1 MSTVAQLIN
10 RAQRQLLSGA
20 PEDRNRLNGA
30 MTATQTT
37 LTFEFDAGKI
47 RKGALV
53 EVDSE
58 LMYVWAVSTSGNT
71 AEVERG
77 FNGTTA
83 AAHLDNS
90 IVTVSPRF
98 PRAQILEAFND
109 DLDDLSAPMNG
120 LYRVRSVDVSY
131 NGSDRMINLPSV
143 NDVIDVIDVR
153 LRYTADDY
161 PAIRRWQ
168 LVRNLPTA
176 DFSSGTALLFNDSFR
191 AGDLRISYKAP
202 FGRVS
207 READDVQLVSGLP
220 QSAEDILILGAQI
233 RLMGP
238 REIKRNFTETQG
250 DTRRANEVPP
260 GAVTNSYS
268 QLVRM
273 RRERIAA
280 EATKLD
286 SRYPIYLVRD

>member
-10 RAQRQLLSGA
+10 RAQRQLLSGT

-47 RKGALV
+47 RKGAVV
-53 EVDSE
+53 EVNSE

-71 AEVERG
+71 ATVERG

-83 AAHLDNS
+83 SAHATQS
-90 IVTVSPRF
+90 IVTVGPRF
-98 PRAQILEAFND
+98 PRAQIMEAFND
-109 DLDDLSAPMNG
+109 ELDDLSAPYNG
-120 LYRVRSVDVSY
+120 LYRIKSVDVSY
-131 NGSDRMINLPSV
+131 NGTDDMINLPSN
-143 NDVIDVIDVR
+143 NDVIDLISVM
-153 LRYTADDY
+153 LRYTSDDY
-161 PAIRRWQ
+161 INIRRWQ

-176 DFSSGTALLFNDSFR
+176 DFSSGTAIRFNELIRS
-191 AGDLRISYKAP
+191 GELRINYKAP
-202 FGRVS
+202 FARVS

-220 QSAEDILILGAQI
+220 VSAEDILILGAQI
-233 RLMGP
+233 RLMNP
-238 REIKRNFTETQG
+238 REIKRNFTESQG

-260 GAVTNSYS
+260 GAVANSHTS
-268 QLVRM
+268 LIRM